1 MIRYPSPDIRQTVY
15 VSYPE
20 LVNFIE
26 NNCVTCSNN
35 CMIPS
40 VNIFACV
47 MKKIANKGK
56 FRDKEKE
63 EDSNEKTEFNK
74 KLSKKDAI
82 EHKKNILKEP
92 TTTDEF
98 WNFKKETKTI
108 YAKDTNTPIIK
119 DQIDLNGIKIIVT
132 PNKRRK

>member
-1 MIRYPSPDIRQTVY
+1 
-15 VSYPE
+15 
-20 LVNFIE
+20 
-26 NNCVTCSNN
+26 
-35 CMIPS
+35 MIPS